1 MNLKAVLEGLL
12 FVSGDEGISVEQ
24 IKNVL
29 EISEE
34 EVLALVDELQSDCE
48 NRGITISKYGEK
60 IKFITKKE
68 HAEYYKKLFNNED
81 NGNLS
86 PSALETLAIIAYNE
100 PVTRVMIDEI
110 RGVSSA
116 HIVRKLAFRNL
127 IEEKGRSNLPGRPI
141 LYGVTNDF
149 LDYFGLTSIL
159 DLPPI
164 ETKEEE
170 TTEEDLFSSKY
181 TEV

>member
-1 MNLKAVLEGLL
+1 MKAVLEGLL
-12 FVSGDEGISVEQ
+12 FVSGDEGISQEQ
-24 IKNVL
+24 LENVL
-29 EISEE
+29 SLPKE
-34 EVLALVDELQSDCE
+34 EVEKLIEELKTDYE
-48 NRGITISKYGEK
+48 NRGMMIESFGSKF
-60 IKFITKKE
+60 KFVTRKE

-116 HIVRKLAFRNL
+116 HIVRKLVFRNL
-127 IEEKGRSNLPGRPI
+127 IQEKGRSNLPGRPI
-141 LYGVTNDF
+141 LYGVTDEF
-149 LDYFGLTSIL
+149 LDYFGLNSTN
-159 DLPPI
+159 DLPKVPEI
-164 ETKEEE
+164 EEE
-170 TTEEDLFSSKY
+170 KEEDLFSSKY

>member
-1 MNLKAVLEGLL
+1 MDLKNVLDGLL
-12 FVSGDEGISVEQ
+12 FVAGDEGITKKQ
-24 IKNVL
+24 IENVL
-29 EISEE
+29 ELDENS
-34 EVLALVDELQSDCE
+34 VDKLIDLLNQDSLQ
-48 NRGITISKYGEK
+48 RGVCIKFFGDK
-60 IKFITKKE
+60 IKYVTKKE

-81 NGNLS
+81 DGVLS

-116 HIVRKLAFRNL
+116 HIVRKLVFRNL

-141 LYGVTNDF
+141 LYGVTDGF
-149 LDYFGLTSIL
+149 LDYFGLKSL
-159 DLPPI
+159 SELPKI
-164 ETKEEE
+164 EIKEEE
-170 TTEEDLFSSKY
+170 EVQDLFTSKY

>member
-12 FVSGDEGISVEQ
+12 FVSGDEGISVDQ

-34 EVLALVDELQSDCE
+34 DVLKLIEELALDFQD
-48 NRGITISKYGEK
+48 RGIAISKFGDK

-100 PVTRVMIDEI
+100 PVTRVMVDEI

-149 LDYFGLTSIL
+149 LDYFGLSSIQE
-159 DLPPI
+159 LPPI
-164 ETKEEE
+164 EITEEDNK
-170 TTEEDLFSSKY
+170 EEDLFSSKY

>member
-1 MNLKAVLEGLL
+1 MKAVLEGLL
-12 FVSGDEGISVEQ
+12 FVSGDEGISQEQ
-24 IKNVL
+24 LENVL
-29 EISEE
+29 SLPKE
-34 EVLALVDELQSDCE
+34 EVEKLIEELKTDYA
-48 NRGITISKYGEK
+48 NRGMMIESFGSKF
-60 IKFITKKE
+60 KFVTRKE

-116 HIVRKLAFRNL
+116 HIVRKLVFRNL
-127 IEEKGRSNLPGRPI
+127 IQEKGRSNLPGRPI
-141 LYGVTNDF
+141 LYGVTDEF
-149 LDYFGLTSIL
+149 LDYFGLNSTN
-159 DLPPI
+159 DLPKVPEI
-164 ETKEEE
+164 EEE
-170 TTEEDLFSSKY
+170 KEEDLFSSKY